1 MSGKTVTAQATPDP
15 MPVAGQRPGPPF
27 FAILIVAGLIVI
39 GAGLR
44 SIANIVTPLFLVITL
59 VITVAPLRN
68 WLVRRRWP
76 SWLASVASLL
86 TIYALLVLILG
97 SVAFAIAR
105 LVGTLPEYANAF
117 NRIFSYLLGL
127 STRLGYGQEQL
138 ERLASSVQLSS
149 LAGPAQALLSGI
161 GGGLSLLLLI
171 VTVVIFLA
179 FDASMPER
187 LGVIRETRPHIAD
200 GLANFAS
207 RVRKYWIVTTV
218 FGFIVAV
225 LDVIGLVI
233 IGVPLFVTWG
243 VLAFVT
249 NYIPNIGFI
258 LGVIPPALIALLD
271 GGVGSAIAVVVVYT
285 VINVVV
291 QTIIQPRFTGDAVG
305 ISATAAFVSLIFWAY
320 VLGTLGALLAI
331 PATLFLKSVLL
342 DNSVPASWVNALISA
357 SPSKEKPRALRR
369 LGRQPAAESS

>member
-1 MSGKTVTAQATPDP
+1 LPISSPH
-15 MPVAGQRPGPPF
+15 
-27 FAILIVAGLIVI
+27 
-39 GAGLR
+39 
-44 SIANIVTPLFLVITL
+44 FLVITL

-68 WLVRRRWP
+68 LLVRRRWP
-76 SWLASVASLL
+76 SWLASAVSLL

-105 LVGTLPEYANAF
+105 LVGELPEYANAF
-117 NRIFSYLLGL
+117 NQIFNYLLSL

-161 GGGLSLLLLI
+161 SGGVSLLLLI
-171 VTVVIFLA
+171 ITVVIFLA
-179 FDASMPER
+179 FDAASMPER

-200 GLANFAS
+200 GLTNFAT
-207 RVRKYWIVTTV
+207 RVRNYWIVTTV

-225 LDVIGLVI
+225 LDVIGLAI
-233 IGVPLFVTWG
+233 IGVPLFLTWG

-271 GGVGSAIAVVVVYT
+271 GGVGSAVAVVVAYT

-291 QTIIQPRFTGDAVG
+291 QIIIQPRFTGDAVG
-305 ISATAAFVSLIFWAY
+305 ISATAALS
-320 VLGTLGALLAI
+320 
-331 PATLFLKSVLL
+331 
-342 DNSVPASWVNALISA
+342 
-357 SPSKEKPRALRR
+357 R
-369 LGRQPAAESS
+369 